1 VFQYEQEEVGLHAS
15 QLALDF
21 IHNLLPDHLVE
32 NGERVEGFDY
42 IAKSEAF
49 IRTAQR
55 KALGPST
62 ASLVNAGIARDIPW
76 MRLNEYSLIQL
87 GYGKYQKRIQATI
100 TSETDYIAT
109 DLASDKKATNRIL
122 GDLGLP
128 VPRQIS
134 ATSAEDAVKAAKR
147 IGFPVVVKPLDGN
160 HGNGISI
167 NLMTAE
173 AVTEAFDFALA
184 NNKRGRTIIVET
196 FIEGLDHRMLV
207 IDGKLEAVSKRV
219 PGHIVGDGTH
229 TAAELI
235 EIVNS
240 DPRRGVGHEK
250 VLTRLELD
258 KTAIE
263 HLAEVG
269 YDENTV
275 LAEGEVVFLRSTAN
289 LSTGGTAV
297 DVTDIVHPDNRN
309 MAERAIKAIGL
320 DIGGVDFL
328 TADISQ
334 SYKDIPAGICEVNA
348 APGFRMHVAP
358 SEGKPRDVSGAVMD
372 MLFPAGTPSR
382 VPIASITG
390 TNGKTTVSRMVAHIH
405 KLSGNTVGLAT
416 TDGVYIDGNL
426 TVKGDLTGPRAAQ
439 MILRDPTVDAAILET
454 ARGGLLRSGMG
465 YERCDVGAVINV
477 DADHLGL
484 KGIETVEDLAR
495 VKRIVVEVATDT
507 AVLNADDELCLKMAG
522 HTQADNICYVTMNA
536 HHPLVREHVRLGGR
550 AIVLEQGMN
559 GHMITIYEKSSN
571 IQLMW
576 THLIPATLD
585 GKAMHNVQNAMFA
598 AAICFSMGK
607 SLEDIRQGLRTFAT
621 SYFQAPGRL
630 NVFDEHPFKVI
641 LDYAHNPAAIEAMT
655 KLCTQLEPKGR
666 KIICFSMPGDRRD
679 EDIVAAATIVAGKFD
694 HYICK
699 ADDGRRGRGDSEVP
713 DLLRKTL
720 LENGVTDAQINVIPD
735 EATAVDTALG
745 LAAADDLLMVF
756 GDNISRTWKQIIY
769 LNRPEGVVEEGAAET
784 TELVSVPQTLGAP
797 DSTLDPLADA
807 TPVEDAPDIPEN
819 MLLGGMRMIRD
830 ARGVRLED
838 TGDEDGD

>member
-1 VFQYEQEEVGLHAS
+1 
-15 QLALDF
+15 
-21 IHNLLPDHLVE
+21 
-32 NGERVEGFDY
+32 
-42 IAKSEAF
+42 
-49 IRTAQR
+49 
-55 KALGPST
+55 
-62 ASLVNAGIARDIPW
+62 
-76 MRLNEYSLIQL
+76 
-87 GYGKYQKRIQATI
+87 
-100 TSETDYIAT
+100 
-109 DLASDKKATNRIL
+109 
-122 GDLGLP
+122 
-128 VPRQIS
+128 
-134 ATSAEDAVKAAKR
+134 
-147 IGFPVVVKPLDGN
+147 
-160 HGNGISI
+160 
-167 NLMTAE
+167 
-173 AVTEAFDFALA
+173 
-184 NNKRGRTIIVET
+184 
-196 FIEGLDHRMLV
+196 
-207 IDGKLEAVSKRV
+207 
-219 PGHIVGDGTH
+219 
-229 TAAELI
+229 
-235 EIVNS
+235 
-240 DPRRGVGHEK
+240 
-250 VLTRLELD
+250 
-258 KTAIE
+258 
-263 HLAEVG
+263 
-269 YDENTV
+269 
-275 LAEGEVVFLRSTAN
+275 
-289 LSTGGTAV
+289 
-297 DVTDIVHPDNRN
+297 
-309 MAERAIKAIGL
+309 
-320 DIGGVDFL
+320 
-328 TADISQ
+328 
-334 SYKDIPAGICEVNA
+334 
-348 APGFRMHVAP
+348 
-358 SEGKPRDVSGAVMD
+358 
-372 MLFPAGTPSR
+372 
-382 VPIASITG
+382 
-390 TNGKTTVSRMVAHIH
+390 
-405 KLSGNTVGLAT
+405 
-416 TDGVYIDGNL
+416 
-426 TVKGDLTGPRAAQ
+426 
-439 MILRDPTVDAAILET
+439 
-454 ARGGLLRSGMG
+454 
-465 YERCDVGAVINV
+465 
-477 DADHLGL
+477 
-484 KGIETVEDLAR
+484 
-495 VKRIVVEVATDT
+495 
-507 AVLNADDELCLKMAG
+507 
-522 HTQADNICYVTMNA
+522 
-536 HHPLVREHVRLGGR
+536 
-550 AIVLEQGMN
+550 MN